1 MTIFG
6 RRLVQTAR
14 TVTVAPAKVVQPVC
28 GPDAPHGC
36 GDYPLCGH
44 RRAERRFTEAGALSH
59 RSDAA
64 CDRPAGW
71 GTATYRSHGVRL
83 TDTAPRGYGTMTVSM
98 FGGPRTPG
106 AADQGELSA

>member
-1 MTIFG
+1 
-6 RRLVQTAR
+6 
-14 TVTVAPAKVVQPVC
+14 
-28 GPDAPHGC
+28 
-36 GDYPLCGH
+36 
-44 RRAERRFTEAGALSH
+44 LSH

-71 GTATYRSHGVRL
+71 GTATYRSHGVRV

-106 AADQGELSA
+106 AAHQGELSP